1 MESKKI
7 VIKDGAKK
15 PGKVKTFFYNLFVKN
30 IGYKAIALGIA
41 IVLWLLVVG
50 FGI

>member
-30 IGYKAIALGIA
+30 IGYKANL
-41 IVLWLLVVG
+41 VLSTNNQ
-50 FGI
+50 FNIYA